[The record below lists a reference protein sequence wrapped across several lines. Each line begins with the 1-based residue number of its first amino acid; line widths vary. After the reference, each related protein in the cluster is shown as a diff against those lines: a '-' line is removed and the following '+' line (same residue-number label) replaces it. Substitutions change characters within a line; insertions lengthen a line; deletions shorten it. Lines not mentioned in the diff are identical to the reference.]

1 MYNQDQRLQA
11 WIVVLIPLQVA
22 TGAAEMYSDEVQQIH
37 NLSHHGTQQLL
48 ADLEYFCNV
57 LAALGVALP
66 VGLSTWQVITHH
78 VLFWVPA
85 ARCNTWLLLQVAAES
100 CSLFF
105 SIDLGHMCRGI
116 DGVVLA
122 DHRCCQSVC
131 ISGKGCKASRPPAI
145 FANPLCWSACH
156 SRMLTMFVC

>member
-11 WIVVLIPLQVA
+11 WIVVLTPSQVA

-78 VLFWVPA
+78 VLFWVPGQPA
-85 ARCNTWLLLQVAAES
+85 VTLGFFFKLTQRAVLFSSLSIWVTCVEALMVLSWQITGVASQCAFWGRDAR
-100 CSLFF
+100 
-105 SIDLGHMCRGI
+105 
-116 DGVVLA
+116 LA
-122 DHRCCQSVC
+122 DHLPSLQILCVGQR
-131 ISGKGCKASRPPAI
+131 AI
-145 FANPLCWSACH
+145 VEC
-156 SRMLTMFVC
+156 